1 MALQDLLPNLAG
13 PARYPFMLLVFI
25 TVVATSFLSG
35 RVLTERWAVRR
46 RLLELDG
53 GEASGAP
60 STASLRGDTAQG
72 VWVRALQAI
81 EARGV
86 QLVDTDGKVATA
98 LAAAG
103 YTNKEAQKT
112 YTLVRL
118 LLTLGLPLAFIV
130 VCSTLGTLPSLFR
143 LYLICSILAAIGLY
157 GPRMFV
163 SIKADR
169 RKSEITNGFPDVL
182 DLMLVCVE
190 AGLSMDSAFNRVG
203 SEMGNS
209 HPLLSQL
216 LAELSL
222 ELRAGRTKQEA
233 LHRFADRA
241 GVDEIHQFA
250 TLLVQSEKLG
260 TSIAQTLRVFS
271 AEMRERR
278 RMRAQEKAH
287 RLPVLLSIP
296 LVACLLPAMIGVLML
311 PAAIRVIR
319 ILVPALTNNAH

>member
-1 MALQDLLPNLAG
+1 MAVSDLLPSLVG

-25 TVVATSFLSG
+25 TVVGTSFLAG
-35 RVLTERWAVRR
+35 QTLIERWTIRR
-46 RLLELDG
+46 RLLKLDG
-53 GEASGAP
+53 GEATAAP
-60 STASLRGDTAQG
+60 STGSLRGDTTG
-72 VWVRALQAI
+72 GLWVRTLQAI

-86 QLVDTDGKVATA
+86 QLVDTDSKVADN

-103 YTNKEAQKT
+103 YTHKEAQKA

-118 LLTLGLPLAFIV
+118 VLTIGLPLIFIV
-130 VCSTLGTLPSLFR
+130 VGSAMGALPATLKLYITCSV
-143 LYLICSILAAIGLY
+143 LAVIGLY
-157 GPRMFV
+157 APRTFV

-169 RKSEITNGFPDVL
+169 RRSEINNGFPDVL

-190 AGLSMDSAFNRVG
+190 AGLSIDAAFNRVG
-203 SEMGNS
+203 SETVRS
-209 HPLLSQL
+209 HPLLSHM

-241 GVDEIHQFA
+241 GVEEIHQFA

-260 TSIAQTLRVFS
+260 TSISQTLRIFS
-271 AEMRERR
+271 AEMREKR
-278 RMRAQEKAH
+278 RMRAEEKAH

-296 LVACLLPAMIGVLML
+296 LVACMLPAMIGVLML
-311 PAAIRVIR
+311 PAGIRVVR
-319 ILVPALTNNAH
+319 VLMPALTNAQ